1 MGRDISCCWMEGLDI
16 IKMAVFSILIYR
28 FSAILATFQQNFLI
42 EVDRLIQKFICQKQ
56 LYKKNRVEELIS
68 KLVIKL
74 Q

>member
-1 MGRDISCCWMEGLDI
+1 MEGLDI